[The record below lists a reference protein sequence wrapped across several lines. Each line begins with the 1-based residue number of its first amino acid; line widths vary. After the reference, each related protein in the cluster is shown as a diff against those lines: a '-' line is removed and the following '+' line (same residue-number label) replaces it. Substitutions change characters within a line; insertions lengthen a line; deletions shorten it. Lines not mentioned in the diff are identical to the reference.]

1 MKIKTLLIVL
11 LAVFFL
17 LPSCKNKKRRVP
29 RNDKMAISMSQN
41 AKGDSAIY
49 GLACVGTNDSA
60 VVLLPNQGGDPIK
73 YRIVWAMNNHQV
85 FGTPS
90 IGDWICVIPQAD
102 SKNSARMVIDL
113 DQVKGTW
120 THAVKPVFKDIS
132 GISRKQIREM
142 FENMPDSI
150 KETYL
155 VPREYGFTLSRQSKA
170 QAIGRIYGS
179 NDEESPVKYPEV
191 PHYTEW
197 HAYNGKLI
205 LVQGRVEY
213 NNIALLCGERE
224 VINIGVVFQKG
235 RFHFAEIALVLLG
248 NLHFATQEAAFVDDG
263 GEVFL
268 QGEVAVFVQQ
278 GKVHVFRVAVHA
290 VEDTQTGAAIESCFG
305 KEATPIESA
314 EHYLLHH
321 FV

>member
-17 LPSCKNKKRRVP
+17 LPSCKNKKRRAP

-49 GLACVGTNDSA
+49 GLACEGTNDSA

-113 DQVKGTW
+113 DQIKGTW

-213 NNIALLCGERE
+213 NNIVYNEKEKRDTFEFVYLHDDSLAIRSTKNKEIFSYHRKDAKTVNEKAKAAVNKQAER
-224 VINIGVVFQKG
+224 QK
-235 RFHFAEIALVLLG
+235 
-248 NLHFATQEAAFVDDG
+248 QE
-263 GEVFL
+263 L
-268 QGEVAVFVQQ
+268 Q
-278 GKVHVFRVAVHA
+278 
-290 VEDTQTGAAIESCFG
+290 
-305 KEATPIESA
+305 
-314 EHYLLHH
+314 
-321 FV
+321 